1 MDKKIPQRNGISCK
15 NLKHFSYYRKK
26 KKPETRSAMKRW
38 KIPLELKCEEKKFN
52 GAAKE
57 ILAHVEWHYMWAT
70 NLKLAYICLG
80 RL

>member
-1 MDKKIPQRNGISCK
+1 MEFLAKISSTSLIIA
-15 NLKHFSYYRKK
+15 KK